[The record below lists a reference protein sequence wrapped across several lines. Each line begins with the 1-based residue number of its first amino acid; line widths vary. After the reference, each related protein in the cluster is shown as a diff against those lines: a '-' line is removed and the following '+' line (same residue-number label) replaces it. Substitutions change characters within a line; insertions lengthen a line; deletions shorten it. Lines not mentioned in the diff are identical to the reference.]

1 MNTADYFSLSSRV
14 NSYLHVAVYIAQY
27 EGYLYPFAEELLHN
41 KIGHWV
47 CSQALIFCASS
58 MFYLYNDASYIYFS
72 LLLSYLF
79 VSNYLLRLEMIYDL
93 GHCYL
98 GCIASSSLVKFNNLF
113 HFEVLGW
120 VSVGLPRIIRCKMLI
135 ALGTT

>member
-1 MNTADYFSLSSRV
+1 MLLSTLLSMKDTFIRLQKNCCTTRLVTGYALKHLYFVLLLCFISTMMLAISISL
-14 NSYLHVAVYIAQY
+14 
-27 EGYLYPFAEELLHN
+27 
-41 KIGHWV
+41 
-47 CSQALIFCASS
+47 C
-58 MFYLYNDASYIYFS
+58 
-72 LLLSYLF
+72 LSYLF